1 VTHST
6 RSRTGFGRLLRAL
19 ALAGLALAGQ
29 ARATTSDGAI
39 VTNVACATF
48 SAVYPGAFAVSYCAT
63 ATVLVANPCINLR
76 KEVTPSVQAA
86 GGTLTFRLWVIN
98 CSPYASAFNVSIIDK
113 LPDNVGFNTDMT
125 TGNWANGPGV
135 WTQYESTNGTA
146 WAAGAPPVGQT
157 TPYYLRYILSV
168 LGPAK
173 SAYVQYGVNIL

>member
-1 VTHST
+1 MTLRLAHFI
-6 RSRTGFGRLLRAL
+6 RSLRAL
-19 ALAGLALAGQ
+19 ALFVVVFAGRAN
-29 ARATTSDGAI
+29 ATTSDGAI

-48 SAVYPGAFAVSYCAT
+48 SAVYPGAFAVTYCAT

-113 LPDNVGFNTDMT
+113 VPDNVAYATDIV
-125 TGNWANGPGV
+125 GAGSWSPSGLGV
-135 WTQYESTNGTA
+135 WSQYFGSNGTS
-146 WAAGAPPVGQT
+146 WNAGAAPVGQT
-157 TPYYLRYILSV
+157 TPYYLRFILSL